1 MNKIIFSLIG
11 ILCSIQGATAQKD
24 TLSRDTIVFSKL
36 LDGHKAQM
44 EAVAFSSD
52 GSWVAT
58 AGWDNEVRL
67 YKLDSLNFGVFTR
80 SFGGH
85 RGAITTL
92 AIQPSNKHL
101 VSGSRD
107 NTFNIYDLQTGK
119 IVFTGRDN
127 IAAITRVMFDPSG
140 RYLMT
145 SSLDKTIRV
154 YDMDSLS
161 NYRKKPVVMTYSRPV
176 NDFALSPAK
185 FKFMVA
191 SDASVVEQV
200 GMNGKS
206 SRAFAGHSAKVNC
219 IAMSN
224 DMKWM
229 ATGSDDKMIRLWN
242 PKTGL
247 FVKELSGHTWKITS
261 LNFSS
266 DGRYLV
272 STCNNGEVK
281 VWNVESGLEVAE
293 LPSTGNNARQAVFAP
308 NLKYIAL
315 ASFQNGTLFGA
326 NLYKTP
332 YKVYV
337 KPVKGAG
344 KGDATGKGA
353 AAGKAATTTKGAAT
367 GNGKSTGSGTSS
379 GSSTGKGATS
389 SSSGSTNAKKQPA
402 TPSPKSKK

>member
-1 MNKIIFSLIG
+1 MKKIIFSLIC
-11 ILCSIQGATAQKD
+11 IMCSIQAVSAQKD

-52 GSWVAT
+52 GSWIAS

-67 YKLDSLNFGVFTR
+67 YKLDSVSFGVFTR

-85 RGAITTL
+85 RGAITTI
-92 AIQPSNKHL
+92 AIQPGNKHL

-107 NTFNIYDLQTGK
+107 NTFNIYDLQSGK
-119 IVFTGRDN
+119 IVFTGRDH
-127 IAAITRVMFDPSG
+127 ISAVTRVLFDPSG

-145 SSLDKTIRV
+145 SSLDKTIRI

-161 NYRKKPVVMTYSRPV
+161 NYRKKPVVMTYSRPI

-206 SRAFAGHSAKVNC
+206 SRAFAGHTAKVNC
-219 IAMSN
+219 LAVSN

-247 FVKELSGHTWKITS
+247 FVKELSGHTWKVTS

-281 VWNVESGLEVAE
+281 IWNVETGLEVAE
-293 LPSTGNNARQAVFAP
+293 LPSSGNNARQAVFAP
-308 NLKYIAL
+308 NMKYIAL
-315 ASFQNGTLFGA
+315 ATFQTGTLFGA

-332 YKVYV
+332 YAVYV
-337 KPVKGAG
+337 KPVKGKGAPAKGGTNG
-344 KGDATGKGA
+344 KGSPAKSGSAGNTVKGSSTSTTGKGTTGKSNSGSNSA
-353 AAGKAATTTKGAAT
+353 TVNKSAAGSTK
-367 GNGKSTGSGTSS
+367 
-379 GSSTGKGATS
+379 
-389 SSSGSTNAKKQPA
+389 KK
-402 TPSPKSKK
+402 

>member
-1 MNKIIFSLIG
+1 MKKIIFSLIC
-11 ILCSIQGATAQKD
+11 IMCSIQAVSAQKD

-52 GSWVAT
+52 GSWIAS

-67 YKLDSLNFGVFTR
+67 YKLDSVSFGVFTR

-85 RGAITTL
+85 RGAITTI
-92 AIQPSNKHL
+92 AIQPGNKHL

-107 NTFNIYDLQTGK
+107 NTFNIYDLQSGK
-119 IVFTGRDN
+119 IVFTGRDH
-127 IAAITRVMFDPSG
+127 ISAVTRVLFDPSG

-145 SSLDKTIRV
+145 SSLDKTIRI

-161 NYRKKPVVMTYSRPV
+161 NYRKKPVVMTYSRPI

-206 SRAFAGHSAKVNC
+206 SRAFAGHTAKVNC
-219 IAMSN
+219 LAVSN

-247 FVKELSGHTWKITS
+247 FVKELSGHTWKVTS

-281 VWNVESGLEVAE
+281 IWNVETGLEVAE
-293 LPSTGNNARQAVFAP
+293 LPSSGNNARQAVFAP
-308 NLKYIAL
+308 SMKYIAL
-315 ASFQNGTLFGA
+315 ATFQTGTLFGA

-332 YKVYV
+332 YAVYV
-337 KPVKGAG
+337 KPVKGKVAPAKGGTNGKGSPAKSGSAG
-344 KGDATGKGA
+344 KTVKGSSTSTTGKGTTGKSNSGSNSA
-353 AAGKAATTTKGAAT
+353 TVNKSAAGSTK
-367 GNGKSTGSGTSS
+367 
-379 GSSTGKGATS
+379 
-389 SSSGSTNAKKQPA
+389 KK
-402 TPSPKSKK
+402 

>member
-127 IAAITRVMFDPSG
+127 LAAITRVMFDPSG

-191 SDASVVEQV
+191 ADASVVEQV

-337 KPVKGAG
+337 KPVKVAG
-344 KGDATGKGA
+344 KGDA
-353 AAGKAATTTKGAAT
+353 
-367 GNGKSTGSGTSS
+367 
-379 GSSTGKGATS
+379 TGKGATS

>member
-1 MNKIIFSLIG
+1 MKKIIFSLIC
-11 ILCSIQGATAQKD
+11 IMCSIQAVSAQKD

-52 GSWVAT
+52 GSWIAS

-67 YKLDSLNFGVFTR
+67 YKLDSVSFGVFTR

-85 RGAITTL
+85 RGAITTI
-92 AIQPSNKHL
+92 AIQPGNKHL

-107 NTFNIYDLQTGK
+107 NTFNIYDLHSGK
-119 IVFTGRDN
+119 IVFTGRDH
-127 IAAITRVMFDPSG
+127 ISAVTRVLFDPSG

-145 SSLDKTIRV
+145 SSLDKTIRI

-161 NYRKKPVVMTYSRPV
+161 NYRKKPVVMTYSRPI

-206 SRAFAGHSAKVNC
+206 SRAFAGHTAKVNC
-219 IAMSN
+219 LAVSN

-247 FVKELSGHTWKITS
+247 FVKELSGHTWKVTS

-281 VWNVESGLEVAE
+281 IWNVETGLEVAE
-293 LPSTGNNARQAVFAP
+293 LPSSGNNARQAVFAP
-308 NLKYIAL
+308 NMKYIAL
-315 ASFQNGTLFGA
+315 ATFQTGTLFGA

-332 YKVYV
+332 YAVYV
-337 KPVKGAG
+337 KPVKGKGAPAKGGTNG
-344 KGDATGKGA
+344 KGSPAKSGSAGNTVKGSSTSTTGKGTTGKSNSGSNSA
-353 AAGKAATTTKGAAT
+353 TVNKSAAGSTK
-367 GNGKSTGSGTSS
+367 
-379 GSSTGKGATS
+379 
-389 SSSGSTNAKKQPA
+389 KK
-402 TPSPKSKK
+402 

>member
-1 MNKIIFSLIG
+1 MKKIIFSLIC
-11 ILCSIQGATAQKD
+11 IMCSIQAVSAQKD

-52 GSWVAT
+52 GSWIAS

-67 YKLDSLNFGVFTR
+67 YKLDSVSFGVFTR

-85 RGAITTL
+85 RGAITTI
-92 AIQPSNKHL
+92 AIQPGNKHL

-107 NTFNIYDLQTGK
+107 NTFNIYDLQSGK
-119 IVFTGRDN
+119 IVFTGRDH
-127 IAAITRVMFDPSG
+127 ISAVTRVLFDPSG

-145 SSLDKTIRV
+145 SSLDKTIRI

-161 NYRKKPVVMTYSRPV
+161 NYRKKPVVMTYSRPI

-206 SRAFAGHSAKVNC
+206 SRAFAGHTAKVNC
-219 IAMSN
+219 LAVSN

-247 FVKELSGHTWKITS
+247 FVKELSGHTWKVTS

-281 VWNVESGLEVAE
+281 IWNVETGLEVAE
-293 LPSTGNNARQAVFAP
+293 LPSSGNNARQAVFAP
-308 NLKYIAL
+308 NMKYIAL
-315 ASFQNGTLFGA
+315 ATFQTGTLFGA

-332 YKVYV
+332 YAVYV
-337 KPVKGAG
+337 KPVKGKGAPAKGGTNG
-344 KGDATGKGA
+344 KGSPAKSGSAGNTVKGSSTSTTGKGTTGKSNA
-353 AAGKAATTTKGAAT
+353 GSNGATVNKPAAGSTK
-367 GNGKSTGSGTSS
+367 
-379 GSSTGKGATS
+379 
-389 SSSGSTNAKKQPA
+389 KK
-402 TPSPKSKK
+402 

>member
-11 ILCSIQGATAQKD
+11 ILYSIQGASAQKD

-127 IAAITRVMFDPSG
+127 LAAITRVMFDPSG

-224 DMKWM
+224 DLKWM

-293 LPSTGNNARQAVFAP
+293 LPNTGNNARQAVFAP

-315 ASFQNGTLFGA
+315 ASFQNGTFFGA

-353 AAGKAATTTKGAAT
+353 NGKGSTTTKGAAT
-367 GNGKSTGSGTSS
+367 GNVKSTGSGASS
-379 GSSTGKGATS
+379 GSSAGKGATS
-389 SSSGSTNAKKQPA
+389 STSGSTNAKKQPA

>member
-127 IAAITRVMFDPSG
+127 LAAITRVMFDPSG

-337 KPVKGAG
+337 KPVKVAG
-344 KGDATGKGA
+344 KGDA
-353 AAGKAATTTKGAAT
+353 
-367 GNGKSTGSGTSS
+367 
-379 GSSTGKGATS
+379 TGKGATS

>member
-1 MNKIIFSLIG
+1 MKKIIFSLIC
-11 ILCSIQGATAQKD
+11 IMCSIQAVSAQKD

-52 GSWVAT
+52 GSWIAS

-67 YKLDSLNFGVFTR
+67 YKLDSVSFGVFTR

-85 RGAITTL
+85 RGAITTI
-92 AIQPSNKHL
+92 AIQPGNKHL

-107 NTFNIYDLQTGK
+107 NTFNIYDLQSGK
-119 IVFTGRDN
+119 IVFTGRDH
-127 IAAITRVMFDPSG
+127 ISAVTRVLFDPSG

-145 SSLDKTIRV
+145 SSLDKTIRI

-161 NYRKKPVVMTYSRPV
+161 NYRKKPVVMTYSRPI

-206 SRAFAGHSAKVNC
+206 SRAFAGHTAKVNC
-219 IAMSN
+219 LAVSN

-247 FVKELSGHTWKITS
+247 FVKELSGHTWKVTS

-281 VWNVESGLEVAE
+281 IWNVETGLEVAE
-293 LPSTGNNARQAVFAP
+293 LPSSGNNARQAVFAP
-308 NLKYIAL
+308 NMKYIAL
-315 ASFQNGTLFGA
+315 ATFQTGTLFGA

-332 YKVYV
+332 YAVYV
-337 KPVKGAG
+337 KPVKGKGTPAKGGTNG
-344 KGDATGKGA
+344 KGSPAKSGSAGNTVKGSSTSTTGKGTTGKSNSGSNSA
-353 AAGKAATTTKGAAT
+353 TVNKSAAGSTK
-367 GNGKSTGSGTSS
+367 
-379 GSSTGKGATS
+379 
-389 SSSGSTNAKKQPA
+389 KK
-402 TPSPKSKK
+402 

>member
-127 IAAITRVMFDPSG
+127 LAAITRVMFDPSG

-315 ASFQNGTLFGA
+315 VSFQNGTLFGA

-337 KPVKGAG
+337 KPVKVAG
-344 KGDATGKGA
+344 KGDA
-353 AAGKAATTTKGAAT
+353 
-367 GNGKSTGSGTSS
+367 
-379 GSSTGKGATS
+379 TGKGATS

>member
-127 IAAITRVMFDPSG
+127 LAAITRVMFDPSG

-281 VWNVESGLEVAE
+281 VWNAESGLEVAE

-337 KPVKGAG
+337 KPVKVAG
-344 KGDATGKGA
+344 KGDA
-353 AAGKAATTTKGAAT
+353 
-367 GNGKSTGSGTSS
+367 
-379 GSSTGKGATS
+379 TGKGATS

>member
-1 MNKIIFSLIG
+1 MKKIIFSLIG
-11 ILCSIQGATAQKD
+11 IMCSIQAVSAQKD

-52 GSWVAT
+52 GVWVAS

-92 AIQPSNKHL
+92 AIQPGNKHL

-107 NTFNIYDLQTGK
+107 NTFNIYDLQSGK
-119 IVFTGRDN
+119 IVFTGRDHLS
-127 IAAITRVMFDPSG
+127 AVTRVLFDPSG

-145 SSLDKTIRV
+145 SSLDKTIRI
-154 YDMDSLS
+154 YDMDSLG
-161 NYRKKPVVMTYSRPV
+161 NYRKKPVVMTYSKPI

-206 SRAFAGHSAKVNC
+206 TRVFTGHTAKVNC
-219 IAMSN
+219 LAISN

-247 FVKELSGHTWKITS
+247 FVKELSGHTWKVTS
-261 LNFSS
+261 LNFSL

-293 LPSTGNNARQAVFAP
+293 LPSSGNNARQAVFAP
-308 NLKYIAL
+308 NMKYIAL
-315 ASFQNGTLFGA
+315 ATFQSGTIFGA

-332 YKVYV
+332 YTVYV
-337 KPVKGAG
+337 KPVKSKGAPAKGGTAGNAG
-344 KGDATGKGA
+344 KSVSGKGGA
-353 AAGKAATTTKGAAT
+353 VGNIGKGNTGSTGASVKKPIAPTTK
-367 GNGKSTGSGTSS
+367 
-379 GSSTGKGATS
+379 
-389 SSSGSTNAKKQPA
+389 KK
-402 TPSPKSKK
+402 

>member
-1 MNKIIFSLIG
+1 MKKIIFSLIG
-11 ILCSIQGATAQKD
+11 IMCSIQAVSAQKD

-52 GSWVAT
+52 GSWVAS

-92 AIQPSNKHL
+92 AIQPGNKHL

-107 NTFNIYDLQTGK
+107 NTFNIYDIQSGK
-119 IVFTGRDN
+119 IVFTGRDHVS
-127 IAAITRVMFDPSG
+127 AVTRVLFDPSG

-145 SSLDKTIRV
+145 SSLDKTIRI

-161 NYRKKPVVMTYSRPV
+161 NYRKKPVVMTYSRPI

-206 SRAFAGHSAKVNC
+206 SREFAGHTAKVNC
-219 IAMSN
+219 LAVSN

-247 FVKELSGHTWKITS
+247 FVKELTGHTWKVTS

-281 VWNVESGLEVAE
+281 VWNVETGLEVAA

-308 NLKYIAL
+308 NMKYIAL
-315 ASFQNGTLFGA
+315 ATFQSGTLFGA

-332 YKVYV
+332 YAVYV
-337 KPVKGAG
+337 KPVKG
-344 KGDATGKGA
+344 KGAPAKGGATGKGVPGKSGA
-353 AAGKAATTTKGAAT
+353 AASTVKGAAT
-367 GNGKSTGSGTSS
+367 NAATGKSNAGSNGATVKKPAATGST
-379 GSSTGKGATS
+379 
-389 SSSGSTNAKKQPA
+389 KK
-402 TPSPKSKK
+402 K

>member
-1 MNKIIFSLIG
+1 MKNIILTLIG
-11 ILCSIQGATAQKD
+11 IFFGIQSATAQKD

-44 EAVAFSSD
+44 ESVAFSTD
-52 GSWVAT
+52 GSWLAS

-92 AIQPSNKHL
+92 AIQPGNKYL

-107 NTFNIYDLQTGK
+107 NTFNIYDLQSGK
-119 IVFTGRDN
+119 IVFTGRDHLS
-127 IAAITRVMFDPSG
+127 AVTRVLFDPTG

-145 SSLDKTIRV
+145 SSLDKTIRI
-154 YDMDSLS
+154 YDMDSLN
-161 NYRKKPVVMTYSRPV
+161 NYSKKPVVVTYSKPI
-176 NDFALSPAK
+176 NDFTLSPAK
-185 FKFMVA
+185 FKFIVA
-191 SDASVVEQV
+191 TDASVVDQIGV
-200 GMNGKS
+200 NGKS
-206 SRAFAGHSAKVNC
+206 TRVFAGHTAKVNC
-219 IAMSN
+219 LAMSN

-247 FVKELSGHTWKITS
+247 FVKQLTGHTWKVTS
-261 LNFSS
+261 LNFST

-281 VWNVESGLEVAE
+281 VWNVETGLEVSE
-293 LPSTGNNARQAVFAP
+293 LPSSGNNARQAVFAP
-308 NLKYIAL
+308 NMKYIAL
-315 ASFQNGTLFGA
+315 ATFQAGAIFGA

-337 KPVKGAG
+337 KPIKTKPGTAVG
-344 KGDATGKGA
+344 TGKGG
-353 AAGKAATTTKGAAT
+353 AAGNTGVTRKGGAAGNT
-367 GNGKSTGSGTSS
+367 GGTVKGGAAGNTG
-379 GSSTGKGATS
+379 GS
-389 SSSGSTNAKKQPA
+389 NAKKPVV
-402 TPSPKSKK
+402 TPKK